1 MNVAEKLLDIE
12 EHLKLIAKLKKKD
25 ELEKG
30 AESYIIR
37 YEYGVTLKPVKQD
50 KSDAKKAR

>member
-1 MNVAEKLLDIE
+1 MAEEKTKDTE
-12 EHLKLIAKLKKKD
+12 THLKLIAKLKKKD
-25 ELEKG
+25 ELEKE

-50 KSDAKKAR
+50 KFDAKKDH